1 MKTVCHLQDCVCV
14 CVCIRELTG
23 LLRCGCAEGAG
34 EGRREARLAPGD
46 PPLQP
51 AAAARTE
58 GSPARENTEG

>member
-1 MKTVCHLQDCVCV
+1 MCVY
-14 CVCIRELTG
+14 IRELTG

-58 GSPARENTEG
+58 GSPARENTDG